1 MIAYEQELF
10 LLITKK
16 RSLSAT
22 LESDFHFLW
31 KVKVCAKIHPEAIA
45 KDK

>member
-1 MIAYEQELF
+1 VIAYEQELF

-22 LESDFHFLW
+22 LVSDFHFLW
-31 KVKVCAKIHPEAIA
+31 KVCTKIHPEAIA